1 DGACASSLVALAD
14 AGNLLVTEQAD
25 AVVVAAVD
33 LSLDPFELVGF
44 SRNGALAGNEMRVFD
59 ARAEGFWPGEGGAC
73 TLLMRE
79 PDARARGLPVMARI
93 RGWGISTDGA
103 GGLTRPSSDGQLA
116 AYRRAYEMSDV
127 SPADIAFAEAHGT
140 GTAVGDPIEV
150 RALAALRDSAPASLP
165 IGSIKANIGHTKAAA
180 GFAGLMKSVEALRHG
195 IVPPHVSCDRPH
207 PVFEEIDGLVRTA
220 QACERIENCAVAGVS
235 SFGFGGI
242 NAHVVIERADPAP
255 ARAIL
260 PRAPIAQDAELF
272 VFAGDDADQA
282 SASMAAS
289 EMRAGSLSRSEF
301 SDAAAHAAAPRG
313 GAIRIAVVAAHAG
326 ELGERLARAK
336 TAIIA
341 GTSVSD
347 ADGGVFVDRA
357 AHRPRVGFLFP
368 GQGAPSRPDGGA
380 WRRRFADATSLL
392 DRITSPAGRNSAD
405 TDIAQPSIIAAS
417 FTALRVLEQLNV
429 SASIA
434 AGHSLGDIAALAWA
448 GALTQEAAF
457 DLAVKRGAIMARSG
471 SPGGAML
478 RVALSACD
486 AAVLAQETATV
497 VACLNGPLE
506 TVLAGTGDA
515 IALAAERCR
524 SRSVDATRLSVSHA
538 FHSPALQAG
547 AGALRDALETAPLE
561 TIRAAVVS
569 TIKGTLL
576 TPHQDVRRLLVEQLT
591 APVAFAAAL
600 EQVVD
605 HSDILIEVGSG
616 YGLTR
621 LAQPSGIPVFSVDA
635 FGDSVKPLLC
645 TAGALF
651 TAGADLRIAALFN

>member
-1 DGACASSLVALAD
+1 
-14 AGNLLVTEQAD
+14 
-25 AVVVAAVD
+25 
-33 LSLDPFELVGF
+33 
-44 SRNGALAGNEMRVFD
+44 
-59 ARAEGFWPGEGGAC
+59 
-73 TLLMRE
+73 
-79 PDARARGLPVMARI
+79 
-93 RGWGISTDGA
+93 
-103 GGLTRPSSDGQLA
+103 
-116 AYRRAYEMSDV
+116 
-127 SPADIAFAEAHGT
+127 
-140 GTAVGDPIEV
+140 
-150 RALAALRDSAPASLP
+150 
-165 IGSIKANIGHTKAAA
+165 
-180 GFAGLMKSVEALRHG
+180 
-195 IVPPHVSCDRPH
+195 
-207 PVFEEIDGLVRTA
+207 
-220 QACERIENCAVAGVS
+220 
-235 SFGFGGI
+235 
-242 NAHVVIERADPAP
+242 
-255 ARAIL
+255 
-260 PRAPIAQDAELF
+260 
-272 VFAGDDADQA
+272 
-282 SASMAAS
+282 
-289 EMRAGSLSRSEF
+289 
-301 SDAAAHAAAPRG
+301 AAPRG

-326 ELGERLARAK
+326 ELGERLARAQN
-336 TAIIA
+336 AIIA

-538 FHSPALQAG
+538 LHSPAMQAG

-651 TAGADLRIAALFN
+651 TAGADLRIAALFNGRTVRPFDPTAVPRFIASPCGARPGADTATPLITAVSVAQEQPFDEFLDRGDALAVTLAAVAREVGSDVSAVGADDRFLDVLHLNSLAVIRIVTAAAKALGIRVPSAPTEFANATSRLLAGALAELQTFGDPGYISQRISGVRPWVRTYAMRWARSHERPASEIALRWHILLPGEQLPLVEKNDSACGLVLSIDQLTAATAERLIAAA